1 MEVLVHKPP
10 IQRATTRNTIFCIK
24 LTPKLYELSWKIPG
38 HPRSHGRY
46 KAPNPKRIK
55 QNTREINMI
64 DSSNCRAHRT
74 VSTWVELSMMHKY
87 ARTSLQWIKNPSSHV
102 TPNRGSRAAM
112 LLNPFL

>member
-1 MEVLVHKPP
+1 MEVLPHKPS

-46 KAPNPKRIK
+46 KTPNPKRIK
-55 QNTREINMI
+55 GNTSEVNLI
-64 DSSNCRAHRT
+64 DGSNCRARRT
-74 VSTWVELSMMHKY
+74 VSTWVELSMMNKY

-102 TPNRGSRAAM
+102 TPNRGIRAAM